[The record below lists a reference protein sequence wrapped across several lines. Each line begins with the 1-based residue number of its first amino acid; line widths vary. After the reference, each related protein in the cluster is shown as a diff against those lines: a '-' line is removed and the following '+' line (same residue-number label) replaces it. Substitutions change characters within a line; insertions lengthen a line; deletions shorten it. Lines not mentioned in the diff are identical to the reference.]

1 MPQTMR
7 CDYDSRRSAEKRL
20 MVFIFTS
27 IAHFRSTIVPRFSQ
41 PQLDAAD
48 AVIALAKSVSGGELT
63 IDDIANVI
71 VEKVHPVCF
80 QSLKVSLVNSLLA
93 VEKVCSDFEEQ
104 QDRKRRNSHA

>member
-1 MPQTMR
+1 MPQYWKVTTVTAEEVPRNVVR
-7 CDYDSRRSAEKRL
+7 CPFHFKRP
-20 MVFIFTS
+20 FQEFP
-27 IAHFRSTIVPRFSQ
+27 VPRFTQ

-63 IDDIANVI
+63 IDELAKVI
-71 VEKVHPVCF
+71 IEKVHPICF